1 MPKMRRLEQDEVAT
15 LERKPGQRAQ
25 VASLFDTLLEPFS
38 VGDYGEATLEPEE
51 NRLTVR
57 NRLRRAA
64 ERKGMALR
72 LLRTPR
78 DGDTL
83 RFQVVEG

>member
-1 MPKMRRLEQDEVAT
+1 MT
-15 LERKPGQRAQ
+15 LERKPGARAQ

-57 NRLRRAA
+57 NRLRAAA
-64 ERKGMALR
+64 ERKGVALR

-83 RFQVVEG
+83 RFQVVAP